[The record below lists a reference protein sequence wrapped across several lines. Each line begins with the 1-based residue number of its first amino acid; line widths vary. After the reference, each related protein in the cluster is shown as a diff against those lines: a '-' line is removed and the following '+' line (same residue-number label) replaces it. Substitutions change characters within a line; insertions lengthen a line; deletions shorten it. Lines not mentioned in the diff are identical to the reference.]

1 MPDGSDSEES
11 TRNTS
16 GWLGVE
22 IVRDA
27 GDWGAFAPAEVHIE
41 AAANALG
48 AHARFRDQT
57 RAAAACVALSDDAS
71 VRRLNA
77 TYRSKDKPTNVL
89 SFPAQARGNGT
100 AEGPRMLGDV
110 VLAEE
115 TVLQEA
121 SNLGIAPAD
130 HLEHLV
136 IHGLLHLLGFD
147 HEEDG
152 EAAVMERLETEIL
165 SARGISDPY
174 SGPVAAK
181 AAPAREKGRRR

>member
-1 MPDGSDSEES
+1 MPDGSDSEKS
-11 TRNTS
+11 TRDTG

-27 GDWGAFAPAEVHIE
+27 GDWGAFEPAEVHVE
-41 AAANALG
+41 AAASALG
-48 AHARFRDQT
+48 AHARFRDLT
-57 RAAAACVALSDDAS
+57 RAVACVALSDDAS

-89 SFPAQARGNGT
+89 SFPAQARGNATT
-100 AEGPRMLGDV
+100 AGPRMLGDV

-121 SNLGIAPAD
+121 SNLGIAPAH

-152 EAAVMERLETEIL
+152 KAAVMERLETEIL
-165 SARGISDPY
+165 GTLGISDPY
-174 SGPVAAK
+174 AEPVAAK
-181 AAPAREKGRRR
+181 VAPAREKGRRR

>member
-1 MPDGSDSEES
+1 MPDGSDSGPRKTS
-11 TRNTS
+11 TN
-16 GWLGVE
+16 GWLSVE

-27 GDWGAFAPAEVHIE
+27 GDWGAFEPAEVHVE
-41 AAANALG
+41 AAASALG

-57 RAAAACVALSDDAS
+57 RAAACVALSDDAN

-89 SFPAQARGNGT
+89 SFPAQARGNATT
-100 AEGPRMLGDV
+100 AGPHMLGDV

-121 SNLGIAPAD
+121 SSLGLTPAH

-136 IHGLLHLLGFD
+136 VHGLLHLLGFG

-165 SARGISDPY
+165 STRGISDPY
-174 SGPVAAK
+174 AEPVAAK
-181 AAPAREKGRRR
+181 IALAREKGRRR